1 MTYTSP
7 RVVTPCLETLMGHY
21 VDYLNPQYDQIDLTD
36 IARGLAHTC
45 RYAGQT
51 TRYYSVAEHAV
62 YVRQLVIEMGH
73 PELALAALH
82 HDSHEAY
89 LGDWPSPLKMAIG
102 EGVFELL
109 ADRLDRAIG
118 LALGLNWRLF
128 KHDVVKKADYQ
139 ALMSEAA
146 TLKPSRGVGPHWNN
160 DVVHTPVP
168 GAGLPPEYAERLF
181 VEAHR
186 A

>member
-1 MTYTSP
+1 MTYVSP
-7 RVVTPCLETLMGHY
+7 RVVTPSLETLMGHY
-21 VDYLNPQYDQIDLTD
+21 VDYLDPQPDQIDLTD

-62 YVRQLVIEMGH
+62 YVRQLVIEAGY
-73 PELALAALH
+73 PELALHALH

-89 LGDWPSPLKMAIG
+89 LGDWPSPLKKAIG
-102 EGVFELL
+102 QDVFDML
-109 ADRLDRAIG
+109 ADRLDVAIG
-118 LALGLNWRLF
+118 KALGLNPGWF
-128 KHDVVKKADYQ
+128 KDDIIKEADYA

>member
-1 MTYTSP
+1 MTFVSP

-21 VDYLNPQYDQIDLTD
+21 LDYLNPQPDQIDLTD

-62 YVRQLVIEMGH
+62 YVRQLVIEAGH

-89 LGDWPSPLKMAIG
+89 LGDWPSPLKKAIG
-102 EGVFELL
+102 IRVFEEL
-109 ADRLDRAIG
+109 AEDLDRAIG
-118 LALGLNWRLF
+118 EALGLDASLF
-128 KHDVVKKADYQ
+128 HHDVVKKADYQ
-139 ALMSEAA
+139 ALLSEAA
-146 TLKPSRGVGPHWNN
+146 TLKPSRGVGLHWNN
-160 DVVHTPVP
+160 TIVHTPVP

-181 VEAHR
+181 VEAHQ